1 MSDPEITAAEDRAV
15 LELTRRLR
23 PWAAAMQDPEG
34 FARSFVMDFLRV
46 AEDWRPGLPAK
57 PWHAAVSG
65 QPAEPNDDWKAARAA
80 LETMHVEEN
89 W

>member
-34 FARSFVMDFLRV
+34 FARSFVLDFLRV

-57 PWHAAVSG
+57 SWQASVSG
-65 QPAEPNDDWKAARAA
+65 APAVPNEEWRKARAA
-80 LETMHVEEN
+80 LEAHAGEN
-89 W
+89 S